1 MQSAKPSKLQWLWQH
16 SCVSLLVVLIFSCIV
31 ELVVFNHHFF
41 FGGSPYARSAIEL
54 PFTPQLNAKAVVLS
68 PQHNVLTLDHLAIK
82 ARNLKVKLGS
92 AMNDSFADFAITA
105 VVEIKDRHSAPN
117 FRPVAKL
124 YLNPNALGQ
133 DEAIAHFRVADD
145 QVQGVRL
152 TFTGSSSGWIAILNE
167 ASFNVPEHLSVS
179 YLRIALLFFVLGAVY
194 LTLRYRLYLLR
205 YDHRKKRHRALNYV
219 VITVCLGISFLEF
232 LAISPHNTKMWA
244 FDVFGDGLMI
254 YTNEKHQILQ
264 DYPRTQE
271 EISNSDAYTQLLDA
285 FLKGQLNIDVYVDP
299 KLEQLE
305 DIYDFSERTANN
317 IRFTWDRPYHDGK
330 YFVYFGMAPMLMA
343 HAPIYFLTGKI
354 PSVALAGVWLT
365 SLAILSML
373 WGLRTMVLAMVAR
386 PNMLLYL
393 GAQVA
398 AVGGALVWY
407 LQIGMSH
414 YFMPYLTGIFW
425 LGILV
430 GSLYSLF
437 TPLYLLENRDEFVGR
452 GSHLKPWQRRSL
464 LVLAG
469 VAIVLIVMSRP
480 LSLLMA
486 LVLSLPAVWWLFKEN
501 YSAKLLPFVRDAAFA
516 VVPVLVGACFVMWYN
531 YVRFD
536 SITEFGQLM
545 QITGDNIP
553 ANALSLELSFL
564 RNSTY
569 YFLFEPL
576 TYLNE
581 FPFVRPALT
590 HYPDTGDFLYLTD
603 RVALM
608 AIPLMWALVLIVFPL
623 RAGGLLSSTSGGV
636 AGTPAPAPV
645 SISSSDSPAAALFI
659 SRGGLLRVILW
670 CFVPSA
676 VFLAFA
682 MYSNAGVSGRYCSDI
697 NCPAAYLAVV
707 ALLRTMQAPPH
718 RSLLERCAYVVLYV
732 LSLWFLVKTVL
743 ISVLICFNSDANNP
757 LLLGS
762 MFNDMNPELIVF
774 MQRTFMPLLW

>member
-68 PQHNVLTLDHLAIK
+68 PQQNVLTLEQLSTK

-124 YLNPNALGQ
+124 YLNPNTLGQ
-133 DEAIAHFRVADD
+133 DEAIAHFRAVDD

-179 YLRIALLFFVLGAVY
+179 YLRVALLCLVLGAVY
-194 LTLRYRLYLLR
+194 LTLRYRLYLVR
-205 YDHRKKRHRALNYV
+205 YDHRKKGHRALNYA
-219 VITVCLGISFLEF
+219 VIAVCLGITFLEF

-271 EISNSDAYTQLLDA
+271 EISDSDAYTQLLDA

-354 PSVALAGVWLT
+354 PSVALAGVWLA

-414 YFMPYLTGIFW
+414 YFMPYLTGIFS
-425 LGILV
+425 ICAV
-430 GSLYSLF
+430 GC
-437 TPLYLLENRDEFVGR
+437 
-452 GSHLKPWQRRSL
+452 H
-464 LVLAG
+464 
-469 VAIVLIVMSRP
+469 
-480 LSLLMA
+480 
-486 LVLSLPAVWWLFKEN
+486 
-501 YSAKLLPFVRDAAFA
+501 
-516 VVPVLVGACFVMWYN
+516 
-531 YVRFD
+531 
-536 SITEFGQLM
+536 
-545 QITGDNIP
+545 
-553 ANALSLELSFL
+553 
-564 RNSTY
+564 
-569 YFLFEPL
+569 
-576 TYLNE
+576 
-581 FPFVRPALT
+581 ALT
-590 HYPDTGDFLYLTD
+590 H
-603 RVALM
+603 
-608 AIPLMWALVLIVFPL
+608 IVIMPH
-623 RAGGLLSSTSGGV
+623 T
-636 AGTPAPAPV
+636 
-645 SISSSDSPAAALFI
+645 
-659 SRGGLLRVILW
+659 
-670 CFVPSA
+670 
-676 VFLAFA
+676 LAF
-682 MYSNAGVSGRYCSDI
+682 YEVC
-697 NCPAAYLAVV
+697 
-707 ALLRTMQAPPH
+707 
-718 RSLLERCAYVVLYV
+718 
-732 LSLWFLVKTVL
+732 
-743 ISVLICFNSDANNP
+743 
-757 LLLGS
+757 
-762 MFNDMNPELIVF
+762 
-774 MQRTFMPLLW
+774 